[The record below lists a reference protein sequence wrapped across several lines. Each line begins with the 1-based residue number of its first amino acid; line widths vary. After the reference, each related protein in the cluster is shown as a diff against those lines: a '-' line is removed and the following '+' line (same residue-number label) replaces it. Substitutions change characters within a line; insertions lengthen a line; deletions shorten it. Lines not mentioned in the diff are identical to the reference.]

1 MGQYQAENGPMYHF
15 RFGASNISDS
25 LEIMSSIY
33 ISWTGFV
40 SEITIRTK
48 PLARR
53 TLSRVRR
60 SAVVEGWDKLGRRK
74 RRSLWRRTC
83 R

>member
-1 MGQYQAENGPMYHF
+1 MYHS
-15 RFGASNISDS
+15 RFGASNVSDS

-40 SEITIRTK
+40 SEIAIWTK

-53 TLSRVRR
+53 TLSRVRG
-60 SAVVEGWDKLGRRK
+60 SAVVEG
-74 RRSLWRRTC
+74 
-83 R
+83 

>member
-15 RFGASNISDS
+15 RFGASNVSDS

-40 SEITIRTK
+40 SEIAILRQ
-48 PLARR
+48 LGARLL
-53 TLSRVRR
+53 TM
-60 SAVVEGWDKLGRRK
+60 AM
-74 RRSLWRRTC
+74 
-83 R
+83 